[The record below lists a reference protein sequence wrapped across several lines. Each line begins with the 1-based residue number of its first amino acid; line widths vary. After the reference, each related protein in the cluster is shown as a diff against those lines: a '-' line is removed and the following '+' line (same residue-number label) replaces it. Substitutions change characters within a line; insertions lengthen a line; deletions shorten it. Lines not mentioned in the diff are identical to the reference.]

1 MSRFKREKFHL
12 ERSSARSIKQK
23 LLVTFLLL
31 TALLAVVCCGVG
43 CVFNYVTARDDM
55 ERLLVSTAEHSANE
69 VRYQL
74 NDYKN
79 TAISLGMTPALSKE
93 DVENARR
100 VEILNEWVDYF
111 GLERGDLLDRN
122 GRSLVDGT
130 DYSAKDSFQKAL
142 QKALSG
148 ETYVSSPTVDSSGEI
163 HFVITA
169 PVWQNGTRNSTVTGI
184 VCLYPKAS
192 FLVENMK
199 ELTVSE
205 HGNAYMIDAEGYTIA
220 DTVKENIGVEN
231 IEENAKSDKDLE
243 ALAALNAEM
252 RQGKSGVGRYTY
264 GGEKNKMLAYA
275 PVLDTDG
282 WALAITTPAKDFMTG
297 AYQNIAITIILVLV
311 VMTACGVVVIRVSR
325 KISQPIKE
333 CAQRLDKLGQGDLT
347 SPVPQYDSKD
357 EIGTLSTATGNIV
370 AGLHNIIWDED
381 YLLKEMAAGNF
392 AVTTNHPEV
401 YVGDMAAVL
410 DSLRHIKTNLS
421 STLRQIEQAS
431 DQVAAG
437 ADQVASGA
445 QALAQGATEQAS
457 VVQELSASIVEI
469 DEGSQSNAKAAGEA
483 RDLVDEAVGQVRL
496 SHEKMTDL
504 RAAMQDIL
512 QGHEEISQIIS
523 TIENIAFQ
531 TNILALNAAVEAA
544 RAGSS
549 GKGFAVVADEVRNL
563 AAKSDEA
570 AKQTKQ
576 LIEQSTQNVERGGQ
590 LTEDVSTALD
600 EAAAVANNAQQNI
613 ANVVESIISS
623 AGAIDQVTS
632 GMDQISSVVQT
643 NSATAEQSA
652 AASQELSGQSQVMKE
667 LVDKFTLVDLTGSPA
682 TPTPAP
688 TTRSAPTTAARPGSG
703 TDFDKY

>member
-12 ERSSARSIKQK
+12 ERSSERSIKQK

-31 TALLAVVCCGVG
+31 TALLAVICCGVG

-79 TAISLGMTPALSKE
+79 TAISLGMTPRLSRE
-93 DVENARR
+93 DVDNATK
-100 VEILNEWVDYF
+100 VAMLNEWVDYF

-199 ELTVSE
+199 DLTVSE

-252 RQGKSGVGRYTY
+252 RQGQSGVGRYSY

-297 AYQNIAITIILVLV
+297 AYQNIAITIVLVLV
-311 VMTACGVVVIRVSR
+311 VMAACGVVVIRVSR

-333 CAQRLDKLGQGDLT
+333 CAERLETLSRGDLT
-347 SPVPQYDSKD
+347 SPVPQYDSRD
-357 EIGTLSTATGNIV
+357 EIGTLSAATANIV
-370 AGLHNIIWDED
+370 TGLHDIIRDED

-469 DEGSQSNAKAAGEA
+469 DDGSQNNAKAAGEA

-504 RAAMQDIL
+504 RDAMHDIL

-576 LIEQSTQNVERGGQ
+576 LIEQSTLNVERGGQ
-590 LTEDVSTALD
+590 LTEDVSHALD
-600 EAAAVANNAQQNI
+600 EAAAVANSAQQNI

-652 AASQELSGQSQVMKE
+652 AASEELSGQSQVMKE
-667 LVDKFTLVDLTGSPA
+667 LVDKFTLVDTTA
-682 TPTPAP
+682 TPTTPTPPTATRTKPAASTP
-688 TTRSAPTTAARPGSG
+688 SSG
-703 TDFDKY
+703 TVFDKY

>member
-79 TAISLGMTPALSKE
+79 TVDSLGMTPALSKE
-93 DVENARR
+93 DVEAARKG
-100 VEILNEWVDYF
+100 EIINEWVSHF
-111 GLERGDLLDRN
+111 GLEQGDLLDRS
-122 GRSLVDGT
+122 GRSLMGT
-130 DYSAKDSFQKAL
+130 GDHSGEAYF

-148 ETYVSSPTVDSSGEI
+148 ETYISSPAVDSSGDI
-163 HFVITA
+163 DFVISA
-169 PVWQNGTRNSTVTGI
+169 PVWKDGIRDSTVTGV
-184 VCLYPKAS
+184 VCLYPKDS

-199 ELTVSE
+199 DLTVSE
-205 HGNAYMIDAEGYTIA
+205 NGNAYMIDAEGYTIA

-282 WALAITTPAKDFMTG
+282 WALAITAPAKDFMTG

-333 CAQRLDKLGQGDLT
+333 CAERLETLSRGDLT
-347 SPVPQYDSKD
+347 SPVPQYDSRD
-357 EIGTLSTATGNIV
+357 EIGTLSAATANIV
-370 AGLHNIIWDED
+370 TGLHDIIQDED

-421 STLRQIEQAS
+421 STLRQIEQAFN
-431 DQVAAG
+431 QVAAG

-504 RAAMQDIL
+504 RDAMHDIL

-682 TPTPAP
+682 TSTPAP

-703 TDFDKY
+703 TVFDKY

>member
-12 ERSSARSIKQK
+12 ERSSERSIQQK
-23 LLVTFLLL
+23 LLGTFLFL
-31 TALLAVVCCGVG
+31 TALLAVICCGVG
-43 CVFNYVTARDDM
+43 CVFNYITARDDM
-55 ERLLVSTAEHSANE
+55 ERLLVSTAEHSASE

-74 NDYKN
+74 NDYRN
-79 TAISLGMTPALSKE
+79 IAVSLGMTPRLSRE
-93 DVENARR
+93 DVDNATK
-100 VEILNEWVDYF
+100 VAMLNEWVDYF
-111 GLERGDLLDRN
+111 DMERGDLLDRN
-122 GRSLVDGT
+122 GRSLVDGA
-130 DYSAKDSFQKAL
+130 DYSARDSFQKAL
-142 QKALSG
+142 QKALNG

-199 ELTVSE
+199 DLTVSE

-220 DTVKENIGVEN
+220 DTAKENIGVEN

-243 ALAALNAEM
+243 ELAALNAEM
-252 RQGKSGVGRYTY
+252 RQGKSGIGRYTY
-264 GGEKNKMLAYA
+264 GGEKNKVLAYA
-275 PVLDTDG
+275 PVQDTDG
-282 WALAITTPAKDFMTG
+282 WALAITTPAKDFMSG
-297 AYQNIAITIILVLV
+297 AYQNIVITIVLVLV
-311 VMTACGVVVIRVSR
+311 VMAACGVVVIRVSR
-325 KISQPIKE
+325 KISQPIKD
-333 CAQRLDKLGQGDLT
+333 CAERLETLSRGDLT
-347 SPVPQYDSKD
+347 SPVPQYESKD
-357 EIGTLSTATGNIV
+357 EIGTLSTATANIV
-370 AGLHNIIWDED
+370 SSLHDIIRDED

-410 DSLRHIKTNLS
+410 DALRHIKTNLS

-469 DEGSQSNAKAAGEA
+469 DDGSQNNAKAAGEA

-504 RAAMQDIL
+504 RDAMHDIL

-590 LTEDVSTALD
+590 LTEDVSHALD
-600 EAAAVANNAQQNI
+600 EAAAVANSAQQNI

-652 AASQELSGQSQVMKE
+652 AASEELSGQSQVMKE
-667 LVDKFTLVDLTGSPA
+667 LVDKFTLVDTTA
-682 TPTPAP
+682 AP
-688 TTRSAPTTAARPGSG
+688 TTPTTTRPQPAATTPSSG
-703 TDFDKY
+703 TVFDKY